1 MAKVMTESTEIS
13 ALVNSVKVVAIVG
26 VSDKPD
32 RASHQ
37 VAKYL
42 QDHSDYSLY
51 FVNPLIDSVLGQ
63 TSYKSLSEIPV
74 KIDLVDV
81 FRKAEDM
88 APIMDEAIAIGATS
102 FWMQLGI
109 RNDAVAEVGVKAGL
123 DVVQDL
129 CLKVELAKYKN

>member
-1 MAKVMTESTEIS
+1 MSKLLTTPEEVS

-32 RASHQ
+32 RASNG

-42 QDHSDYSLY
+42 QDHSSYKLY
-51 FVNPLIDSVLGQ
+51 FVNPLLETVLGEK
-63 TSYKSLSEIPV
+63 SYKSLNEIPEQ
-74 KIDLVDV
+74 IDMVDV
-81 FRKAEDM
+81 FRKPSDM
-88 APIMDEAIAIGATS
+88 EAVMDEAISVKAKA

-109 RNDAVAEVGVKAGL
+109 SEAVQAERGVEAGM

-129 CLKVELAKYKN
+129 CLKVEFAKYVS

>member
-1 MAKVMTESTEIS
+1 MAKLIVDSKDIAE
-13 ALVNSVKVVAIVG
+13 LVKRVKVVAIVG

-42 QDHSDYSLY
+42 QENSDYTLY
-51 FVNPLIDSVLGQ
+51 FINPLIESVLGQ
-63 TSYKSLSEIPV
+63 PSYKSLSDIPE

-88 APIMDEAIAIGATS
+88 APIMDEAISVGAKN

-109 RNDAVAEVGVKAGL
+109 KNGDVAQRGVEAGL
-123 DVVQDL
+123 DAVQDL

>member
-1 MAKVMTESTEIS
+1 MSKLLTTPEEIS

-32 RASHQ
+32 RASNG

-42 QDHSDYSLY
+42 QDHSSYKLY
-51 FVNPLIDSVLGQ
+51 FVNPLLETVLGEK
-63 TSYKSLSEIPV
+63 SYKSLSEIPEQ
-74 KIDLVDV
+74 IDLVDV
-81 FRKAEDM
+81 FRKPSDLEAV
-88 APIMDEAIAIGATS
+88 MDEAISVKAKA

-109 RNDAVAEVGVKAGL
+109 SEAVQAERGVEAGM

-129 CLKVELAKYKN
+129 CLKVEFAKYVS

>member
-1 MAKVMTESTEIS
+1 MAKLIVDSEDIAE
-13 ALVNSVKVVAIVG
+13 LVNRVKVVAIVG

-42 QDHSDYSLY
+42 QENSSYKLY
-51 FVNPLIDSVLGQ
+51 FVNPLIESVLGQ
-63 TSYKSLSEIPV
+63 TSYKSLTDVPE

-88 APIMDEAIAIGATS
+88 APIMEEAISVGAKN

-109 RNDAVAEVGVKAGL
+109 KNDVVAQQGVDAGL
-123 DVVQDL
+123 GVVQDL
-129 CLKVELAKYKN
+129 CLKVELAKYRN

>member
-1 MAKVMTESTEIS
+1 MAKLIVDSEEI
-13 ALVNSVKVVAIVG
+13 AQLVNRVKVVAIVG

-42 QDHSDYSLY
+42 QENSSYKLY
-51 FVNPLIDSVLGQ
+51 FVNPLIESVLGQ
-63 TSYKSLSEIPV
+63 PSYKSLSDIPEE
-74 KIDLVDV
+74 IDLVDV

-88 APIMDEAIAIGATS
+88 APIMDETIAIRAKAL
-102 FWMQLGI
+102 WMQLGI
-109 RNDAVAEVGVKAGL
+109 RNDEVAQNGVDAGL

>member
-1 MAKVMTESTEIS
+1 MAKVMTESTDIS

-63 TSYKSLSEIPV
+63 IPYKSLSEIPV

-88 APIMDEAIAIGATS
+88 APIMDEAIAIGAQA

>member
-1 MAKVMTESTEIS
+1 MSKLLTTPEEIS

-32 RASHQ
+32 RASNG

-42 QDHSDYSLY
+42 QDHSSYKLY
-51 FVNPLIDSVLGQ
+51 FVNPLLETVLGEK
-63 TSYKSLSEIPV
+63 SYKSLSEIPEQ
-74 KIDLVDV
+74 IDLVDV
-81 FRKAEDM
+81 FRKPSDM
-88 APIMDEAIAIGATS
+88 EAVMDEAISVKAKA

-109 RNDAVAEVGVKAGL
+109 SEAVQAERGVEAGM

-129 CLKVELAKYKN
+129 CLKVEFAKYVS

>member
-1 MAKVMTESTEIS
+1 MAKVMTESTDIS

-109 RNDAVAEVGVKAGL
+109 RNDAVAEVDVKAGL
-123 DVVQDL
+123 NVVQDL

>member
-1 MAKVMTESTEIS
+1 MSKLLTTSDEVS

-32 RASHQ
+32 RASNG

-42 QDHSDYSLY
+42 QDHSTYKLY
-51 FVNPLIDSVLGQ
+51 FVNPLLETVLGEK
-63 TSYKSLSEIPV
+63 SYKSLAEIPE

-81 FRKAEDM
+81 FRKPSDM
-88 APIMDEAIAIGATS
+88 EAVMDEAIEVGAKA

-109 RNDAVAEVGVKAGL
+109 SEATQAERGVQAGM
-123 DVVQDL
+123 DVVQNL
-129 CLKVELAKYKN
+129 CLKVEFEKYVR

>member
-1 MAKVMTESTEIS
+1 MSKLLTTSVEVS

-32 RASHQ
+32 RASNG

-42 QDHSDYSLY
+42 QDHSSYKLY
-51 FVNPLIDSVLGQ
+51 FVNPLLETVLGEK
-63 TSYKSLSEIPV
+63 SYKSLAEIPE

-81 FRKAEDM
+81 FRKPSDM
-88 APIMDEAIAIGATS
+88 EAVMDEAIEVGAKA

-109 RNDAVAEVGVKAGL
+109 SEATQAERGVQAGM
-123 DVVQDL
+123 DVVQNL
-129 CLKVELAKYKN
+129 CLKVEFEKYVR

>member
-1 MAKVMTESTEIS
+1 MSKLLTTSDEVS

-32 RASHQ
+32 RASNG

-42 QDHSDYSLY
+42 QDHSSYKLY
-51 FVNPLIDSVLGQ
+51 FVNPLLETVLGEK
-63 TSYKSLSEIPV
+63 SYKSLAEIPE

-81 FRKAEDM
+81 FRKPSDM
-88 APIMDEAIAIGATS
+88 EAVMDEAIEVGAKA

-109 RNDAVAEVGVKAGL
+109 SEATQAERGVQAGM
-123 DVVQDL
+123 DVVQNL
-129 CLKVELAKYKN
+129 CLKVEFEKYVR